1 MNIFIDID
9 DTICKMPQTAEDSTN
24 YALAVPIQE
33 NINKANSLYHEGNV
47 IVYWTARGTG
57 TKIDWRE
64 VTEQQFERWGVHY
77 HEIRS
82 GKPAYDMMICDKA
95 INVKTFEGDDW

>member
-47 IVYWTARGTG
+47 IVYWTARGTLSG
-57 TKIDWRE
+57 IDWRT
-64 VTEQQFERWGVHY
+64 VTEKQFRKWGVKY
-77 HEIRS
+77 HELILK
-82 GKPAYDMMICDKA
+82 KPYYDLFIDDKN
-95 INVKTFEGDDW
+95 INSETFFSEQE